1 MNQNALSMGLTE
13 WAILIGLSLLWGG
26 SFFFVELAIVDIP
39 TLTLVWLRVTIA
51 AICLWAVVFIKKIEI
66 PKTRKIWLPLLFMG
80 LFNNALP
87 FSLIVWGQHEIPSG
101 LAAIFNATMPL
112 FTVLV
117 AGVFLADE
125 SISSLKLFGVLLG
138 FSGVIAMIGPSQL
151 LHLEGPVL
159 AQVAILG
166 AAFCYAIASTYGR
179 RFRSMSVPLIITAA
193 GQVSCASLL
202 LAPLAWQVDGILDL
216 SSVSIRSAMAV
227 LSLGVFCT
235 ALAYVGYFRI
245 LSSSGATNLS
255 LVTFLVPVSAIFLGW
270 LFLNETLQWIHYF
283 GMGLIAIGLAAIDG
297 RPFRYF
303 LNKATTQA

>member
-1 MNQNALSMGLTE
+1 MGLTE

-26 SFFFVELAIVDIP
+26 SFFFIELAIVDVP

-51 AICLWAVVFIKKIEI
+51 ALCLWGVVLARGIEI
-66 PKTRKIWLPLLFMG
+66 PKSRTVWLPLLFMG

-87 FSLIVWGQHEIPSG
+87 FCLIVWGQHEIPSG

-125 SISSLKLFGVLLG
+125 SFTTLKVIGVLLG
-138 FSGVIAMIGPSQL
+138 FSGVIAMIGPTQL
-151 LHLEGPVL
+151 VQLEGPVL

-179 RFRSMSVPLIITAA
+179 RFRRMSVPLIVTAA
-193 GQVSCASLL
+193 GQVTCASLL
-202 LAPLAWQVDGILDL
+202 LAPIALYVDGVIDPTTVSL
-216 SSVSIRSAMAV
+216 SSTMAV
-227 LSLGVFCT
+227 VSLGVFCT

-245 LSSSGATNLS
+245 LASSGATNLS

-270 LFLNETLQWIHYF
+270 MFLNESLQWIHYV
-283 GMGLIAIGLAAIDG
+283 GMGLIALGLAAIDG
-297 RPFRYF
+297 RPLYWIIR
-303 LNKATTQA
+303 KSSSQA